1 MFLICDAGRL
11 PGRPVFDG
19 QKPADYGQNGRDV
32 ILAVCWG
39 RSNNIHTDLTEDIFM
54 RHFYFR
60 FIFGIV
66 WLAAAI
72 VSAIGANIPFAVLYV
87 ALGVRFLG
95 SAWSLWKKEKKGR

>member
-1 MFLICDAGRL
+1 
-11 PGRPVFDG
+11 
-19 QKPADYGQNGRDV
+19 
-32 ILAVCWG
+32 
-39 RSNNIHTDLTEDIFM
+39 M